1 MFLDFVGAR
10 VTGIVLT
17 ALSWVAN
24 TTVACSHLSFM
35 LDALPVATLPI
46 YLGLGPTWGSAGFGP
61 ITFGSPVVWFV

>member
-1 MFLDFVGAR
+1 
-10 VTGIVLT
+10 
-17 ALSWVAN
+17 
-24 TTVACSHLSFM
+24 VACSHLSFM